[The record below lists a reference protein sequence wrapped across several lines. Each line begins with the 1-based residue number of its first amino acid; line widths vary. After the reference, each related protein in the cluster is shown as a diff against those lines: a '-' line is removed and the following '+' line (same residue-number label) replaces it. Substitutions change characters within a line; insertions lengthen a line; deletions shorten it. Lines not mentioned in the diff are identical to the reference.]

1 MEEAETQIWVQ
12 QLRDVSS
19 SDLETGDN
27 NSTNIS
33 SSSDNNRSL
42 YRTQLTELPIDMQ
55 FNEGHKLAI
64 ITYSILMIFSAV
76 ANISVFCVIIR

>member
-1 MEEAETQIWVQ
+1 MEETEPQIWVQ
-12 QLRDVSS
+12 QLGDFES
-19 SDLETGDN
+19 SDWENGDN
-27 NSTNIS
+27 QTNIS

-42 YRTQLTELPIDMQ
+42 YQTQLSELPIDMQ

-64 ITYSILMIFSAV
+64 ITYSILMVFSAV